1 MIKLTT
7 PEGTIYIRKSAI
19 IAACATK
26 RAGQNETSVKS
37 LVWVEG
43 QEDAFNIIEDV
54 ETFYGLLS

>member
-26 RAGQNETSVKS
+26 RSGQNETIVKS
-37 LVWVEG
+37 MVWVDGPE
-43 QEDAFNIIEDV
+43 EAFNIIEDV
-54 ETFYGLLS
+54 ETVYGLLS